1 MVTSLKDFKLQS
13 DSIVE
18 LKDLMNRISTSITGA
33 SKTGLLKLPA
43 ISDLSPSTSIRDLWM
58 PPPSY
63 SRYEVAKACYG
74 NIATA
79 ISTMLTAK
87 DFASDAPKAKIA
99 LATVANGSY
108 DGIEMLDH
116 LLRARIP
123 ILGATDFNGYSAIM
137 ELKVEDG
144 MQLVDF
150 ITKAQDIQAQLTM
163 SAHSHDDNSLFERFL
178 IELMKT
184 NIHSF
189 ISTTFSAFNKFRKK
203 HANMKR
209 YTADNIDTIA
219 TDLIDGQAP
228 AVIYLTDAQRE
239 SDSTTQNPSAFRD
252 GLNRHKSR
260 SNFSRLKFAALKFND
275 DASVDDTPNELTEEE
290 RQQAE
295 LTATDMFSKLESDYQ
310 GDKKELYDDL
320 VYCAMSQLQSR
331 RRKICEVCEQGHA
344 TDACWSRGPAFQ
356 PELIRRRVEQINLR
370 DGDKPKQP
378 PESKLIPPKS
388 SLSKKPLQFNAM
400 TLSDPAL
407 NEQVESIFSTIQEDV
422 ANDSLDLT
430 PKMATINLSGKTTDR
445 GPADVMQIADYS
457 VYNEQDFC

>member
-1 MVTSLKDFKLQS
+1 
-13 DSIVE
+13 
-18 LKDLMNRISTSITGA
+18 
-33 SKTGLLKLPA
+33 
-43 ISDLSPSTSIRDLWM
+43 M

-137 ELKVEDG
+137 ELKAEDG

-163 SAHSHDDNSLFERFL
+163 SAHPHEDNSLIERFL
-178 IELMKT
+178 VELMKT

-189 ISTTFSAFNKFRKK
+189 ISATFSTFNKFRKK
-203 HANMKR
+203 NANMKR
-209 YTADNIDTIA
+209 YTADSIDTIA
-219 TDLIDGQAP
+219 TDLIDGKAP
-228 AVIYLTDAQRE
+228 GVIYLTNAQRE

-260 SNFSRLKFAALKFND
+260 SNFSRLK
-275 DASVDDTPNELTEEE
+275 SQVCLT
-290 RQQAE
+290 
-295 LTATDMFSKLESDYQ
+295 
-310 GDKKELYDDL
+310 
-320 VYCAMSQLQSR
+320 
-331 RRKICEVCEQGHA
+331 H
-344 TDACWSRGPAFQ
+344 GPRSA
-356 PELIRRRVEQINLR
+356 PR
-370 DGDKPKQP
+370 
-378 PESKLIPPKS
+378 
-388 SLSKKPLQFNAM
+388 
-400 TLSDPAL
+400 
-407 NEQVESIFSTIQEDV
+407 
-422 ANDSLDLT
+422 
-430 PKMATINLSGKTTDR
+430 
-445 GPADVMQIADYS
+445 
-457 VYNEQDFC
+457 